1 MHISSHSATS
11 AAFHKSGNFVRQHN
25 FQIEN
30 VHFQSYISLQQTVY
44 NSAYLL
50 STVIYCLFYF
60 FVMSMELPEG
70 QILGLIGK
78 NGAGKSTAIK
88 LILGLCRADEG
99 SIRVF
104 GHESKELP
112 ETLRQEIGVSLA
124 ESGFSGELTV
134 NDVKHIL
141 KKMYHSFDENY
152 FIKQS
157 ENLKLPMNKKIKE
170 FSTGMKA
177 KLRVLTAMTHHAKL
191 LIMDEPTAGL
201 DVEARNEILDM
212 LRAYI
217 AEDESR
223 SILITSHISTDLESL
238 CDELYLIHDGKLIL
252 HEATDAILEQ
262 YGILKVSEEQYRTL
276 DQSSILKV
284 QKENYGYACF
294 TNDKK
299 FYQENYPQIA
309 VENGGI
315 DELILMM
322 TGGGIC
328 VFEIGRATIISS
340 QNKRITRII
349 LAFLASLLTISINPI
364 GMILWDFINWRHIN
378 SFAHYF
384 TKAYWIIILI
394 HMLLFWLGEEIG
406 YQNSKE
412 NN

>member
-1 MHISSHSATS
+1 MITMQNVR
-11 AAFHKSGNFVRQHN
+11 KTYGNFI
-25 FQIEN
+25 FE
-30 VHFQSYISLQQTVY
+30 
-44 NSAYLL
+44 
-50 STVIYCLFYF
+50 
-60 FVMSMELPEG
+60 MSMELPDG
-70 QILGLIGK
+70 QILGLVGK

-99 SIRVF
+99 NIRVF

-141 KKMYHSFDENY
+141 KKMYHSFENY

-322 TGGGIC
+322 TGGY
-328 VFEIGRATIISS
+328 R
-340 QNKRITRII
+340 
-349 LAFLASLLTISINPI
+349 
-364 GMILWDFINWRHIN
+364 
-378 SFAHYF
+378 
-384 TKAYWIIILI
+384 
-394 HMLLFWLGEEIG
+394 
-406 YQNSKE
+406 
-412 NN
+412 

>member
-1 MHISSHSATS
+1 MITMQNVR
-11 AAFHKSGNFVRQHN
+11 KTYGNFI
-25 FQIEN
+25 FE
-30 VHFQSYISLQQTVY
+30 
-44 NSAYLL
+44 
-50 STVIYCLFYF
+50 
-60 FVMSMELPEG
+60 MSMELPEG

-152 FIKQS
+152 FIQQG

-177 KLRVLTAMTHHAKL
+177 KLRVLTSMTHHAKL

-252 HEATDAILEQ
+252 HEGTDAILEQ

-294 TNDKK
+294 TDDKK
-299 FYQENYPQIA
+299 FYQENYPQIV

-322 TGGGIC
+322 TGGY
-328 VFEIGRATIISS
+328 R
-340 QNKRITRII
+340 
-349 LAFLASLLTISINPI
+349 
-364 GMILWDFINWRHIN
+364 
-378 SFAHYF
+378 
-384 TKAYWIIILI
+384 
-394 HMLLFWLGEEIG
+394 
-406 YQNSKE
+406 
-412 NN
+412 

>member
-1 MHISSHSATS
+1 MITMQNVR
-11 AAFHKSGNFVRQHN
+11 KTYGNFI
-25 FQIEN
+25 FE
-30 VHFQSYISLQQTVY
+30 
-44 NSAYLL
+44 
-50 STVIYCLFYF
+50 
-60 FVMSMELPEG
+60 MSMELPDG
-70 QILGLIGK
+70 QILGLVGK

-99 SIRVF
+99 NIRVF

-191 LIMDEPTAGL
+191 LIMDEPTVGL

-294 TNDKK
+294 TDDKK

-322 TGGGIC
+322 TGGY
-328 VFEIGRATIISS
+328 R
-340 QNKRITRII
+340 
-349 LAFLASLLTISINPI
+349 
-364 GMILWDFINWRHIN
+364 
-378 SFAHYF
+378 
-384 TKAYWIIILI
+384 
-394 HMLLFWLGEEIG
+394 
-406 YQNSKE
+406 
-412 NN
+412 

>member
-1 MHISSHSATS
+1 MITMQNVR
-11 AAFHKSGNFVRQHN
+11 KTYGNFT
-25 FQIEN
+25 FEI
-30 VHFQSYISLQQTVY
+30 
-44 NSAYLL
+44 
-50 STVIYCLFYF
+50 
-60 FVMSMELPEG
+60 SMELPEG

-88 LILGLCRADEG
+88 LILGLCRAEEG
-99 SIRVF
+99 TVTVLGSD
-104 GHESKELP
+104 SKELS
-112 ETLRQEIGVSLA
+112 E
-124 ESGFSGELTV
+124 
-134 NDVKHIL
+134 NVKHIL

-322 TGGGIC
+322 TGGY
-328 VFEIGRATIISS
+328 R
-340 QNKRITRII
+340 
-349 LAFLASLLTISINPI
+349 
-364 GMILWDFINWRHIN
+364 
-378 SFAHYF
+378 
-384 TKAYWIIILI
+384 
-394 HMLLFWLGEEIG
+394 
-406 YQNSKE
+406 
-412 NN
+412 